1 MLETAS
7 KMIKHLK
14 KEQAQQAEK
23 GGEKGGNG
31 NCPCAGTVVPSFSI
45 SSFDVLRWNFNNQ
58 YMCAFLN
65 QSQQNLSKT
74 SGNPRAQSSPTCT

>member
-31 NCPCAGTVVPSFSI
+31 NCPCAGTVGRQAEAKVGQFQM
-45 SSFDVLRWNFNNQ
+45 SSSNSCD
-58 YMCAFLN
+58 C
-65 QSQQNLSKT
+65 
-74 SGNPRAQSSPTCT
+74 